1 MLIRATVYD
10 ENMLGK
16 GCDLNNWINSQ
27 ITICFFDARF
37 YIHNASLFT
46 LLSGFATEC
55 NRDICI
61 GKKYILKDKFLILAN
76 CSKKLSFRIFAD
88 DTNMLYTFK

>member
-1 MLIRATVYD
+1 MPRYLH
-10 ENMLGK
+10 
-16 GCDLNNWINSQ
+16 
-27 ITICFFDARF
+27 CFP
-37 YIHNASLFT
+37 
-46 LLSGFATEC
+46 GFGTEC

-88 DTNMLYTFK
+88 DTNVLYTFK